1 MVSIFQEGSLTTVSG
16 NMGSGKSDFSNML
29 SYLALKQGYHILS
42 NIHLDYD
49 NSVKELI
56 KFESEFLNSE
66 DIKNLLTGIRLV
78 KNHKSIDDMLKR
90 YHVIHNDIEFL
101 CEVIKHKKNI
111 LILDE
116 TNLFY
121 TSKRALTNDAVLFE
135 MFISTIRKFYCSM
148 ILVIQRYGNFPPM
161 ARELSFCNISKITIK
176 EGLFEIYPV
185 GKCFTVVNIPK
196 SPIRFETHSF
206 SGFDFLLDWYKLIS
220 DIKNLSDNEVLSFL
234 KKHAKTNFIQYM
246 YYEK

>member
-1 MVSIFQEGSLTTVSG
+1 MVSIYNEGSLTTISG
-16 NMGSGKSDFSNML
+16 NMGSGKSDFSNLL
-29 SYLALKQGYHILS
+29 SYIALKKGYHILS
-42 NIHLDYD
+42 NIHLD
-49 NSVKELI
+49 VKNTIAELI
-56 KFESEFLNSE
+56 VFESKLNS
-66 DIKNLLTGIRLV
+66 DDKLNLGLALKKV
-78 KNHKSIDDMLKR
+78 EHHKEINDMIKR
-90 YHVIHNDIEFL
+90 YHVVHNDIEFL
-101 CEVIKHKKNI
+101 TEVIKHDKNV

-121 TSKRALTNDAVLFE
+121 TSKRALTNDAILFE
-135 MFISTIRKFYCSM
+135 MFISAIRKFYCSM

-161 ARELSFCNISKITIK
+161 ARELSFCNISKVTLK
-176 EGLFEIYPV
+176 ESLFEIYPV

-234 KKHAKTNFIQYM
+234 KKHAKTNFVKYM
-246 YYEK
+246 YLDK